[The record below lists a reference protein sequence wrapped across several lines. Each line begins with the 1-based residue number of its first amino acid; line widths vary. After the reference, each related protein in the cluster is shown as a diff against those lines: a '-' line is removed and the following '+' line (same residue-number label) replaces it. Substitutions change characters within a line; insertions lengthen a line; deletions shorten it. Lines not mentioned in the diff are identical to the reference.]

1 MITIIKNYN
10 ESNAV
15 MQYLLQFFDN
25 LIGVCQKKVHNIQYS
40 LKQLDSYC
48 RLYLYNSKIIILH
61 GYLITHV
68 KIEVRVR

>member
-25 LIGVCQKKVHNIQYS
+25 LIGVCQKRS
-40 LKQLDSYC
+40 
-48 RLYLYNSKIIILH
+48 IIF
-61 GYLITHV
+61 
-68 KIEVRVR
+68 IETIGFLLQTLFV